1 VTNLARSIAAVSVL
15 AISLCTA
22 AADFPTRPIRIVIPF
37 PTGGP
42 TDVAGRVIAQALSQT
57 IGQPVVIENRP
68 GADGAI
74 GPDVVLKSSPDG
86 HTLLMGTSSSMAA
99 VPAMRK
105 KPPYDPVVDFVPITF
120 LGRLTLILVV
130 QPKVPATT
138 VSELIAYA
146 RANPGKLNVAAA
158 NPPSIFAMAQLK
170 SIAKLDMVNV
180 TYKGDMAAMPDLVS
194 GRVDVLVAGLNVVH
208 AQVKEGKLRA
218 LATLSETRSR
228 LAPDVPTMAEAGV
241 PRFAIYPWVGLFA
254 PAGVPKD
261 VVDRLSREVNAVL
274 KRAEVLEQLDKVAF
288 EASGSTPQELASIVK
303 SQLKVWG
310 DVAREAGIQ
319 SE

>member
-1 VTNLARSIAAVSVL
+1 MTNLARSIAAISI
-15 AISLCTA
+15 AAMSLCAA
-22 AADFPTRPIRIVIPF
+22 AADYPTRPIRIVIPF

-42 TDVAGRVIAQALSQT
+42 TDVAGRVIAQTLSQT
-57 IGQPVVIENRP
+57 VGQPVVVENRP

-74 GPDVVLKSSPDG
+74 GPDVVLKSPPDG

-105 KPPYDPVVDFVPITF
+105 KPPYDPVADFVPITF
-120 LGRLTLILVV
+120 LGRLTLLLVV
-130 QPKVPATT
+130 HPSVPART
-138 VSELIAYA
+138 VSELIAHA

-170 SIAKLDMVNV
+170 SLAKLDMVNV
-180 TYKGDMAAMPDLVS
+180 TYKGDMAAMPDLLS

-208 AQVKEGKLRA
+208 SQVKEGKLRA

-228 LAPDVPTMAEAGV
+228 LAPDIPTMAEAGV
-241 PRFAIYPWVGLFA
+241 PRFAIHPWVGLFA

-274 KRAEVLEQLDKVAF
+274 KRPDVLEQLDKVAF
-288 EASGSTPQELASIVK
+288 EASGSTPQELAAIVK